1 MRNIFDKLDV
11 STTPQPL
18 CTAKL
23 AAKAKLCTQLD
34 IMQRNTAVREAAVK
48 TAMARFDEAI
58 TERDAAIAENDT
70 AKTFAL
76 EQGNLSIIP
85 VSKTVNQLKF
95 IQDMPMEYQT
105 EKQAHEKALDTF
117 KESFKPALTQ
127 DVLNALH
134 LAVITMNE
142 LAIRKSAVRNR
153 RIKLEEAQAA
163 LARNLN
169 NIQVKTAAIAAANTG
184 MAGLNCGNNPSG
196 C

>member
-1 MRNIFDKLDV
+1 MRQIFNALD
-11 STTPQPL
+11 TTPHPS

-58 TERDAAIAENDT
+58 TERDAAIAENNT

-76 EQGNLSIIP
+76 EQGNLSIVP
-85 VSKTVNQLKF
+85 VSKTVNKLKF
-95 IQDMPMEYQT
+95 IQDMPMEYQA
-105 EKQAHEKALDTF
+105 EKQTHKKALDTF

-134 LAVITMNE
+134 LAVITMKE
-142 LAIRKSAVRNR
+142 LDIRKSAVRNT
-153 RIKLEEAQAA
+153 RITLEEAQAS
-163 LARNLN
+163 LAKNLN